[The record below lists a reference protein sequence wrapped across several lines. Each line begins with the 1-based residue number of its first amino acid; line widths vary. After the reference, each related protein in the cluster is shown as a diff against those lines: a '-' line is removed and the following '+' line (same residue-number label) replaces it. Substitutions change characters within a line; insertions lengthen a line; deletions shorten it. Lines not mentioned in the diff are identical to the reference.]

1 MTTSAPELSACHFAP
16 NAGTLH
22 RRDGT
27 LTAMLIAR
35 YGTYAVTAQG
45 ALACIARP
53 EEWSDQRFSDW
64 QLIDVATLDAEA
76 MRNLITVIE
85 HLFNLRRGTLSADSI
100 GPALQLAAAAVNQS
114 LSDLAARISPGT
126 GPAPAQ

>member
-1 MTTSAPELSACHFAP
+1 MTTTTPEHSTCYFAP

-22 RRDGT
+22 QRDGAVAAT
-27 LTAMLIAR
+27 LIAR
-35 YGTYAVTAQG
+35 YGSYAVTAQG
-45 ALACIARP
+45 ALVCIYRT

-64 QLIDVATLDAEA
+64 QPIDVSRLNAEA

-114 LSDLAARISPGT
+114 LSDLAARISTGT
-126 GPAPAQ
+126 GSAPAQ